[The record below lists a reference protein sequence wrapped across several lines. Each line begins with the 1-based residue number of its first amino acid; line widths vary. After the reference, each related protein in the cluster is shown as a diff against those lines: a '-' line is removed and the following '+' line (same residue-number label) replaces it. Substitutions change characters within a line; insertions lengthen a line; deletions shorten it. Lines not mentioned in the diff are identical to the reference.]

1 MKIQYLPYKI
11 HRFDINNESIKN
23 RIECDD
29 TKIEIRYEFGIDNVP
44 EKHIWIGLRI
54 AAHIQE
60 LKSKKEVVGYVFGF
74 RGIAL
79 IEDKEQDLKDLSLF
93 ISSAFLNF
101 QLYFEQNAPKEL
113 SSFQL
118 INKPNENEYAKN
130 LMSILVD
137 SEICYPK

>member
-101 QLYFEQNAPKEL
+101 QLYFEQN
-113 SSFQL
+113 
-118 INKPNENEYAKN
+118 
-130 LMSILVD
+130 
-137 SEICYPK
+137 

>member
-11 HRFDINNESIKN
+11 YRFDVNNESIKN
-23 RIECDD
+23 RVDCDN
-29 TKIEIRYEFGIDNVP
+29 TKIEIRYEFGVENVP

-54 AAHIQE
+54 ATHIQE
-60 LKSKKEVVGYVFGF
+60 LTTQKEVIGYVFGF

-79 IEDKEQDLKDLSLF
+79 IENREKDLKDLLLF
-93 ISSAFLNF
+93 ISSALLNY

-118 INKPNENEYAKN
+118 MNRPNENEYANN
-130 LMSILVD
+130 LMNILLD
-137 SEICYPK
+137 SGVCYPK